1 MDTSFARGSVAQE
14 FLIVVQLVVPALKRL
29 LELPGPGLKTSH
41 PKGEATQDSV
51 LVRSRLVGV
60 SSMVPIYQ
68 MKLRFTVLILHTIP
82 YQQGTSNIRKCGLYE
97 VEHYHL

>member
-60 SSMVPIYQ
+60 SSMVPI
-68 MKLRFTVLILHTIP
+68 
-82 YQQGTSNIRKCGLYE
+82 
-97 VEHYHL
+97 